1 MADVG
6 TRSAMSGSRFEI
18 TGDLEELREL
28 TKGIALAEKTL
39 KRATVSALNK
49 TAVSGRAWLTK
60 AVSKE
65 FNIKQ
70 KDVRAAITIS
80 KANYSRL
87 RADLSGS
94 GSPGIPLS
102 RFAPT
107 PRRVPST
114 IHKEGRKVVVMGKR
128 GRPLK
133 RLRTVPGSDR
143 YLPGAGIKVMVRRG
157 SRKLVRGAFVATMDS
172 GHVGV
177 FRRAEDGRWG
187 LRSRS
192 QVIEELYGPSPF
204 RILEGDE
211 FHIPFDDF
219 IGETLDK
226 NMAHEADF
234 YLRREGVLPRV

>member
-1 MADVG
+1 
-6 TRSAMSGSRFEI
+6 MSGKAFSI
-18 TGDLEELREL
+18 TGDLEEMRKL
-28 TKGIALAEKTL
+28 TSGIARAEKAL

-49 TAVSGRAWLTK
+49 TATSGRTWLTK
-60 AVSKE
+60 AVAAE
-65 FNIKQ
+65 YNIKQ
-70 KDVRAAITIS
+70 KDVRASIRIA

-87 RADLSGS
+87 QAELFGS
-94 GSPGIPLS
+94 GSPGIPLIKFS
-102 RFAPT
+102 PT

-114 IHKEGRKVVVMGKR
+114 IHKEGRKVAVRGKR
-128 GRPLK
+128 GKPLK

-143 YLPGAGIKVMVRRG
+143 YLPVAGIKVAVRRG
-157 SRKLVRGAFVATMDS
+157 NRKLVRGAFVAKMSS

-177 FRRAEDGRWG
+177 FRSMDGGRGNWWEAFSG
-187 LRSRS
+187 KKK
-192 QVIEELYGPSPF
+192 IEELYGPSPF

>member
-1 MADVG
+1 MG
-6 TRSAMSGSRFEI
+6 GNRFEI

-28 TKGIALAEKTL
+28 TRGIPLAEKTL
-39 KRATVSALNK
+39 KRAVVSALNK
-49 TAVSGRAWLTK
+49 TATSGRAWLTK
-60 AVSKE
+60 AVAKE
-65 FNIKQ
+65 YNLKQ

-80 KANYSRL
+80 KANYTRM
-87 RADLSGS
+87 RAELSGT
-94 GSPGIPLS
+94 GSPGIPLVKFS
-102 RFAPT
+102 PT

-114 IHKEGRKVVVMGKR
+114 IHKEGRKVVAMGKR
-128 GRPLK
+128 GKPLK

-157 SRKLVRGAFVATMDS
+157 RRKLVRGAFVAKMDS

-177 FRRAEDGRWG
+177 FRRAGDGRWG
-187 LRSRS
+187 LRGRRT
-192 QVIEELYGPSPF
+192 VIEELYGPSPF

-219 IGETLDK
+219 IGETMDK

>member
-1 MADVG
+1 MATG
-6 TRSAMSGSRFEI
+6 YEI
-18 TGDLEELREL
+18 YGDFKELREL
-28 TKGIALAEKTL
+28 TRGIPLAEKTL

-49 TAVSGRAWLTK
+49 TATSGRAWL
-60 AVSKE
+60 VKE
-65 FNIKQ
+65 VAKEYAIKQ

-80 KANYSRL
+80 KANYTRL
-87 RADLSGS
+87 EAQLHGS
-94 GSPGIPLS
+94 GKPGIPLV
-102 RFAPT
+102 RFSPT

-114 IHKEGRKVVVMGKR
+114 IHKPGRHEEVTGKR
-128 GRPLK
+128 GKPLK
-133 RLRTVPGSDR
+133 RKRTVPGTDR
-143 YLPGAGIKVMVRRG
+143 YLPGVGIKVMVHRGRR
-157 SRKLVRGAFVATMDS
+157 KTVRTAFVAKMGS

-177 FRRAEDGRWG
+177 FSRAADGRWG
-187 LRSRS
+187 LRSRRT
-192 QVIEELYGPSPF
+192 VIEELFGPSPF